1 VLVAHNLAAWV
12 VRAALVQSQYDS
24 ELEKVPIGIVDFGLP
39 QDLDHDYWEDEEHW
53 NKLRNSLLR
62 YFNKSPTVLTGKIKT
77 KAAEEQG
84 GLLKKEDFV
93 LTASIIK
100 EIMQEFTTFRGGLQS
115 PDKALPIYPVC
126 CPEKKASYTNLNLF
140 QLPALIVRKGVDR
153 KDTDDSQKS
162 ISSTGSIESSA
173 TMFVGMSIEEEEEII
188 GFFNGISDNEP
199 ALIPTSTKRAS
210 SPRASRTFVG
220 DEAPVE
226 RRSSV
231 RSSSRTRYSGSYE
244 SRSIRSCYAGGPSPP
259 ASEEQFW
266 SSPLIEGSTIP
277 KPSGVPFE
285 PYPQVESQ
293 LSMASVI
300 LRTGSTRP
308 YKSVGFKGM
317 GDQEYEDAVLVKGYS
332 LVPSVAR
339 NIYIPVD
346 MQQSKQIA
354 SGYMQNGD
362 LKEANSLYGFL
373 IQYCE
378 DHDRIDRSYYKMRL
392 QVSQIHYIRGE
403 YKDSEEKLQ
412 ALLEKQ
418 YDMSQK
424 NPSEAAFTSEIAKW
438 LALSQWRRGN
448 YSNAQKTLETCRKQ
462 LPDENRNRSNLLS
475 TLALV
480 LASAGAFKR
489 AWTLSKRA
497 IDPENFI
504 VTDDS
509 EETDKDILSGRRS
522 SCLVN
527 HARISY
533 AVGELDEAHK
543 YNKEALEDLNKR
555 LGPKH
560 FITLDASGLEAWLC
574 LARSWTSQ
582 AAEGV
587 HRTLRE
593 MIHRLGESHPSTL
606 QTLETLVLVYKSEGR
621 YSDAEETATYLLR
634 QNVHK
639 LGESHPQTLKSK
651 TIFAEILLACGKGL
665 DAERT
670 QKEVI
675 AIQERPNAE
684 IDYPGLF
691 FYKTTLAN
699 ILRENGKWDVA
710 RKLSLQV
717 LAEEL
722 DKFGNEED
730 TEEAISSPKQKLPKR
745 LPENEYID
753 MAKLRNLLESSKPV
767 RALLNTL
774 PLNPLADSQ
783 PVKIYPPIIQTLHCL
798 ALCEQVR
805 DDADLVFARGILKM
819 ITKIRLSKLGTDHQL
834 TVNAQYDLAVNYRLR
849 GKFQKSLTTIKEVVS
864 RRKKSLG
871 SDHPDYLRAKYQ
883 EVVALFRLG
892 RWKQATEEQR
902 KVLKA
907 QSFLL
912 GKTHP
917 DTVTSRFTLGGIC
930 HSLGRLKEAEDLLND
945 VIINQAARYG
955 HNHAIVL
962 RSRARR
968 ALIYLDAGNFQGAEK
983 EQSIVVN
990 ERQKYL
996 KGHNLLRNSRNDQA
1010 QITQAAGHLDEAL
1023 SIYLDLEASL
1033 PRHQRHS
1040 LGYEVL
1046 SNLGSCYFELGNFS
1060 KAEESQREIYD
1071 ALKRSSTQLDD
1082 AERLIASTFNLALT
1096 VKQTPNRHEE
1106 ACLLLSEAVQ
1116 RADETL
1122 TAEHPQSKEL
1132 RVTLKKWQ
1140 REEEQKML
1148 HHVHTDKPEVV
1159 QFSASPALSHVS
1171 IASAIF

>member
-1 VLVAHNLAAWV
+1 
-12 VRAALVQSQYDS
+12 
-24 ELEKVPIGIVDFGLP
+24 
-39 QDLDHDYWEDEEHW
+39 
-53 NKLRNSLLR
+53 
-62 YFNKSPTVLTGKIKT
+62 
-77 KAAEEQG
+77 
-84 GLLKKEDFV
+84 
-93 LTASIIK
+93 
-100 EIMQEFTTFRGGLQS
+100 
-115 PDKALPIYPVC
+115 
-126 CPEKKASYTNLNLF
+126 
-140 QLPALIVRKGVDR
+140 
-153 KDTDDSQKS
+153 
-162 ISSTGSIESSA
+162 
-173 TMFVGMSIEEEEEII
+173 MFVGMSIEEEEEII
-188 GFFNGISDNEP
+188 RLIKKVSDNQP
-199 ALIPTSTKRAS
+199 ALIPTSAKRTS
-210 SPRASRTFVG
+210 LPQASRTSVS

-226 RRSSV
+226 RRSSL
-231 RSSSRTRYSGSYE
+231 RSSFRAQDIGSYD
-244 SRSIRSCYAGGPSPP
+244 SSDIRSFYTGGASPR
-259 ASEEQFW
+259 ASGEQIW
-266 SSPLIEGSTIP
+266 SSYLIEGSTIP
-277 KPSGVPFE
+277 KPSGGPFE
-285 PYPQVESQ
+285 PYPRVEPQ
-293 LSMASVI
+293 LPMASAI
-300 LRTGSTRP
+300 PRTGSTRP

-317 GDQEYEDAVLVKGYS
+317 GDQKYEGAALVGGHS
-332 LVPSVAR
+332 LVPSVAE
-339 NIYIPVD
+339 NINIPVD
-346 MQQSKQIA
+346 MQHSKEIA

-362 LKEANSLYGFL
+362 LQEANSLYGFL

-378 DHDRIDRSYYKMRL
+378 DHHHLDRDYYKMRL

-403 YKDSEEKLQ
+403 YKDSEEKLK

-418 YDMSQK
+418 YGISQK
-424 NPSEAAFTSEIAKW
+424 KPSEAAFTSEIAKW
-438 LALSQWRRGN
+438 LALSQWRLGN
-448 YSNAQKTLETCRKQ
+448 YSNAQKTLEICRKQ
-462 LPDENRNRSNLLS
+462 LPDGNRNSSNLLS
-475 TLALV
+475 TLAIVLV
-480 LASAGAFKR
+480 SAGAFKR
-489 AWTLSKRA
+489 AWTLSKQA
-497 IDPENFI
+497 IDPENFL
-504 VTDDS
+504 VADDC
-509 EETDKDILSGRRS
+509 EETEKDIISGRRS
-522 SCLVN
+522 SCLIN

-533 AVGELDEAHK
+533 AIGELDEAHR

-574 LARSWTSQ
+574 LARSRIPQ

-587 HRTLRE
+587 HRTLRG

-621 YSDAEETATYLLR
+621 YSDAKETATYLLR
-634 QNVHK
+634 QNIHE

-651 TIFAEILLACGKGL
+651 TIFAEILLACGKGS

-722 DKFGNEED
+722 HKFGNEQD
-730 TEEAISSPKQKLPKR
+730 TEDAMFSPKRKLLES

-753 MAKLRNLLESSKPV
+753 MTELRNLLESSKPV

-774 PLNPLADSQ
+774 PLNPLADLQ
-783 PVKIYPPIIQTLHCL
+783 PVRIYPPIIQTLHCL

-819 ITKIRLSKLGTDHQL
+819 IGKIRLLRLGIDHQL

-849 GKFQKSLTTIKEVVS
+849 GKFQKSLTIMRDVVS
-864 RRKKSLG
+864 SRKKSLG
-871 SDHPDYLRAKYQ
+871 SDHPDYQRAKYQ
-883 EVVALFRLG
+883 EIVSLFRLG
-892 RWKQATEEQR
+892 KWKQATEEQR
-902 KVLKA
+902 KILKA

-912 GKTHP
+912 GKNHP
-917 DTVTSRFTLGGIC
+917 DAITSRFTLGGIY
-930 HSLGRLKEAEDLLND
+930 HSLGLLEEAEDLLND

-955 HNHAIVL
+955 DNHAIVL
-962 RSRARR
+962 RSRSRR
-968 ALIYLDAGNFQGAEK
+968 ALIYLDAGNFQGAEE
-983 EQSIVVN
+983 EQNIVVK

-1010 QITQAAGHLDEAL
+1010 QISQAAGHLDKAL

-1033 PRHQRHS
+1033 LRHQRHS

-1060 KAEESQREIYD
+1060 KAEEFQTEIYD
-1071 ALKRSSTQLDD
+1071 ALRRSSTQLDD
-1082 AERLIASTFNLALT
+1082 AKLLIASTFNLALT

-1106 ACLLLSEAVQ
+1106 ACLLLSKAVQ

-1122 TAEHPQSKEL
+1122 TAEHRQSMEL
-1132 RVTLKKWQ
+1132 RVTLMKWQ
-1140 REEEQKML
+1140 REKEQKML
-1148 HHVHTDKPEVV
+1148 HHVHTGNSDVV
-1159 QFSASPALSHVS
+1159 KFSVNPAHSRVS
-1171 IASAIF
+1171 IVSAAS